1 MANNKKTAKKVVKKT
16 APKKSAKPA
25 KKAVKS
31 AKTAKK
37 AAKKAPA
44 KPANKAKA
52 PVKSK
57 PTATKVKAKPAAKPA
72 KKVVVKSA
80 AKVVSK
86 PTAKVA
92 VKAKA
97 TPAAK
102 HMPSPTAKPELKTF
116 TPPKPRR
123 GRRRKITE
131 NEGEKTTRKF
141 RQAGPESVANVTFQK
156 TESFAS
162 RAAAAAKQQIK
173 INTDTRSRYS
183 DKELDEFRALV
194 EEKLSAARTELK
206 YLQDQVNRKDDNGT
220 DDTENKF
227 SNMEDGTLT
236 QEREYL
242 TQMAGRQVHYIENL
256 EKALVRI
263 QNKTYGICR
272 VTGKLIDKER
282 LRIVPHATL
291 SMEAKMMQK

>member
-1 MANNKKTAKKVVKKT
+1 MANKKKAAPKVVKKT

-25 KKAVKS
+25 KKAAKS
-31 AKTAKK
+31 AKPT
-37 AAKKAPA
+37 KKAPA
-44 KPANKAKA
+44 KPATKA
-52 PVKSK
+52 PVKAK
-57 PTATKVKAKPAAKPA
+57 PKTKVKPAAKSA
-72 KKVVVKSA
+72 KKAPVK
-80 AKVVSK
+80 
-86 PTAKVA
+86 PGAKVA
-92 VKAKA
+92 AKPEPK
-97 TPAAK
+97 PAAK
-102 HMPSPTAKPELKTF
+102 SLPSPSAKPELKTF

-123 GRRRKITE
+123 GRRRKIKE
-131 NEGEKTTRKF
+131 NEGEKPSRKV
-141 RQAGPESVANVTFQK
+141 RQAGPESVANVSFQK
-156 TESFAS
+156 SESFAS

-183 DKELDEFRALV
+183 DKELEEFRVLI
-194 EEKLSAARTELK
+194 EEKLAAARNELK

-242 TQMAGRQVHYIENL
+242 TQMASRQVQYIENL

-272 VTGKLIDKER
+272 VTGKLIDKDR